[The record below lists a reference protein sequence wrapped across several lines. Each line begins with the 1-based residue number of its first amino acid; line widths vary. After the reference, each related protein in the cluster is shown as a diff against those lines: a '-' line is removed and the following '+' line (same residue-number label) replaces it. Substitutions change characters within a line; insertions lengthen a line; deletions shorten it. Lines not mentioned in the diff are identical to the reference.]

1 MDHQI
6 KSAIPDFL
14 NILGL
19 IEEPM
24 GMFFT
29 DIKPDKGYSPDNHI
43 KGLL

>member
-14 NILGL
+14 NILG
-19 IEEPM
+19 ISEEPM

-29 DIKPDKGYSPDNHI
+29 NEKP
-43 KGLL
+43 